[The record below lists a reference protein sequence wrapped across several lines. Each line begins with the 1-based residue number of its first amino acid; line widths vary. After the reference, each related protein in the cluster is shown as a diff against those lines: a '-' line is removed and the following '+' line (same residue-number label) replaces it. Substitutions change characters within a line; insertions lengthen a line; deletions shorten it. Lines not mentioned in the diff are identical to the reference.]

1 MNTNIYALFLRRTGR
16 IEYNDQA
23 KKMISKRVDE
33 HVKLI
38 RPKFLNNHTYESKT
52 DLDASINVKCLKA
65 GQLNFLP

>member
-1 MNTNIYALFLRRTGR
+1 MKTYVSFLRRTGR

-33 HVKLI
+33 LVKLI

-52 DLDASINVKCLKA
+52 DLDASISVKCHKA
-65 GQLNFLP
+65 GQLNCLP